1 MKQLLLAGL
10 LLSLSFQI
18 GCTKGREST
27 TQAAREPQRMSD
39 SDLNKKIET
48 QMNSDPQLRDANL
61 SVSADADNN
70 RVTLSG
76 TVPSE
81 ALRTRAIEM
90 ARKAQ
95 PGITIDDKI
104 DVKPTTKSQNTPT
117 GEERQ

>member
-18 GCTKGREST
+18 ACTRGREST
-27 TQAAREPQRMSD
+27 TQAAREPRRMSN
-39 SDLNKKIET
+39 SDMKKQIET
-48 QMNSDPQLRDANL
+48 QMNSDPELRDANL
-61 SVSADADNN
+61 SVSVDADNN

-90 ARKAQ
+90 ARTAQ
-95 PGITIDDKI
+95 PGIMIDDKI
-104 DVKPTTKSQNTPT
+104 DVKPTTGSQSR
-117 GEERQ
+117 RQ